1 MSKRETIKTRQGK
14 IKEAFLEHL
23 KRAPTIESACQKAT
37 VSRATV
43 YRWMKQSKKFAKE
56 VEENLAEGR
65 LFISDI
71 AEAQIFSLIG
81 EKKIEAIK
89 YWLKHHHPAYK
100 EKLQIEGTINT
111 IQELSEEQKELVQKA
126 LELANLNLEDN
137 ESKK

>member
-1 MSKRETIKTRQGK
+1 MSKKEAIKIRQGK

-23 KRAPTIESACQKAT
+23 KKAPTIESACQKAA

-56 VEENLAEGR
+56 IEENLAEGR

-71 AEAQIFSLIG
+71 AEAQILSLIG

-89 YWLKHHHPAYK
+89 YWLTHNSVRYGNK
-100 EKLQIEGTINT
+100 I
-111 IQELSEEQKELVQKA
+111 ELSGSLSTKDEPLTREQKELVRKA
-126 LELANLNLEDN
+126 LELANLNLKNHEPR
-137 ESKK
+137 